1 MKNQDIKDYKSFV
14 IEHYQYFAVGVL
26 FVVLVIVLLVFSGM
40 KKGKNTSVA
49 DATEVSSD
57 SIGTEPIEVPESAQ
71 LEQNAYENVNSFFTE
86 YYQAVAEGNV
96 DAMSDMGMT
105 LDENDRAK
113 VTVKAGYTEDYEN
126 MSCYTKPGP
135 EENSYIVFVY
145 YEIKFKNINT
155 LAPGLSTFYVC
166 TNDDG
171 SLYMKDI
178 SSLPQNMKDYIKAI
192 ANQSD
197 VQDLLTQVDKLYQT
211 NTENDATL
219 AAFMTSLQTKSDA
232 AAAQSGDESSSDAAS
247 SEDAAE
253 TDGAQ
258 VRVRTTDAVRIR
270 SAANQNDDSVIGQ
283 ASAGD
288 TFVRL
293 SDDGEWSK
301 IQYKDGE
308 AYIKSEFLT
317 TAEGDTVVGG
327 EVQSQE
333 ATTETKPAETTTTT
347 ETKTETSSSAS
358 GKITV
363 NEAVSVRA
371 SASTDAEK
379 IGSAYKGATYSLLGE
394 ESGWYKISYDGKT
407 AYIKSDYCTKN

>member
-40 KKGKNTSVA
+40 KKGKNTNVA
-49 DATEVSSD
+49 EATEVSSD
-57 SIGTEPIEVPESAQ
+57 SIGTEPIEVPENAQ
-71 LEQNAYENVNSFFTE
+71 LKQNEYNDVNSFFTE
-86 YYQAVAEGNV
+86 YYQAVAAGDV

-105 LDENDRAK
+105 LDEKDRAR
-113 VTVKAGYTEDYEN
+113 VTLKAGYTEDYEN

-232 AAAQSGDESSSDAAS
+232 AVAQSGDESSSEDAS
-247 SEDAAE
+247 SEDSTD

-270 SAANQNDDSVIGQ
+270 NAANQNDDSVIGQ
-283 ASAGD
+283 ASKGD
-288 TFVRL
+288 TFVRI

-333 ATTETKPAETTTTT
+333 TTETKPEETATTT

-371 SASTDAEK
+371 AASTDAEK

>member
-1 MKNQDIKDYKSFV
+1 MKNQDIKDYKNFV

-26 FVVLVIVLLVFSGM
+26 FIVLVIVLLAFRGSKKNVTSGA
-40 KKGKNTSVA
+40 N
-49 DATEVSSD
+49 ATELSTEA
-57 SIGTEPIEVPESAQ
+57 IGTEPIEVPQDAK
-71 LEQNAYENVNSFFTE
+71 LEQNAYENVNSFFTA
-86 YYQAVAEGNV
+86 YYQAVAEGDV
-96 DAMSDMGMT
+96 DTMSKMGMT
-105 LDENDRAK
+105 LDEEDRAK
-113 VTVKAGYTEDYEN
+113 VEVKAGYTEEYRER
-126 MSCYTKPGP
+126 SCYTKPGP
-135 EENSYIVFVY
+135 EKNSYIVFVY
-145 YEIKFKNINT
+145 YEIKFKNIDT
-155 LAPGLSTFYVC
+155 VAPGLSTFYVC

-192 ANQSD
+192 ANQDD
-197 VQDLLTQVDKLYQT
+197 VQDLLAQVDKLYQT
-211 NTENDATL
+211 NTDSDPTL
-219 AAFMTSLQTKSDA
+219 AAFMSSLQTKSDA
-232 AAAQSGDESSSDAAS
+232 AAAKSGDDSAEASSSDDS
-247 SEDAAE
+247 SDN
-253 TDGAQ
+253 DGAQ

-270 SAANQNDDSVIGQ
+270 NATNQDDSSVIGQ

-317 TAEGDTVVGG
+317 TAEGDTVEGG
-327 EVQSQE
+327 EVQNAEKKEEEAPAAE
-333 ATTETKPAETTTTT
+333 ATTTEQPKQET
-347 ETKTETSSSAS
+347 TSSSS
-358 GKITV
+358 KKITV

-371 SASTDAEK
+371 SASTEGEK
-379 IGSAYKGATYSLLGE
+379 IGSAYKGATYDLLGE